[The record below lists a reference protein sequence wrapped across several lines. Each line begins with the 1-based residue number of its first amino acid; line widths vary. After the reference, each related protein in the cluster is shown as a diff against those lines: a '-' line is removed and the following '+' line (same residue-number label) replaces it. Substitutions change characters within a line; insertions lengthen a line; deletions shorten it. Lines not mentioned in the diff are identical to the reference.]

1 MIRVRDLEFQYDKSD
16 FRLRV
21 ANLQIADRERV
32 AIVGPSGSGK
42 TTLLNLFAGI
52 ATPHRG
58 SVETAGQDVSSMSDR
73 ARRQFRVRHV
83 GLVFQE
89 VELLEYL
96 TVLDNVLLPY
106 FLTPALKLDDDVR
119 ARAVRLAE
127 GVEIDDKLGR
137 NVARLSQ
144 GERQRVALCRAL
156 LTDPS
161 VILADEP
168 TGNLDPSSKMRVVD
182 LLLERA
188 QDANATLVAVTHDRE
203 VAERFDRVLDMGTLQ

>member
-21 ANLQIADRERV
+21 ADLQIADRERV

-58 SVETAGQDVSSMSDR
+58 SVETAGQNVSSLSDR
-73 ARRQFRVRHV
+73 ARRQFRVRHI

-89 VELLEYL
+89 FELLEYL

-161 VILADEP
+161 IILADEP

-188 QDANATLVAVTHDRE
+188 QQANATLVAVTHDRE